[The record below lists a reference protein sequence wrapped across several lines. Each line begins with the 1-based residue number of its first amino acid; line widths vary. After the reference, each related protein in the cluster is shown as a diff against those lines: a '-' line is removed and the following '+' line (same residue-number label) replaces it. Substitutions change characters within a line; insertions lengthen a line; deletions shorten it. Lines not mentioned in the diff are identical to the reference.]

1 MADQPSLVVTGDS
14 REAVAYALFLGIAR
28 EEKKNIYFA
37 GGTSVVQADANW
49 VTSTYLRCWKAVN
62 GDDV

>member
-1 MADQPSLVVTGDS
+1 MADQPYLIVTGDS

-37 GGTSVVQADANW
+37 GGTPTVQADAGW
-49 VTSTYLRCWKAVN
+49 ALTTYLRCLKTVM
-62 GDDV
+62 GSQT